1 MLFLGIGPDT
11 AKGHAR
17 PWKEH
22 GHGPE
27 YQHGEYANE
36 KSALRA
42 EKISG
47 QGIVFQAVLM
57 YITRGESVCTQNP
70 HIHKF
75 LAVFL
80 YGFSRAG
87 SAAASVIGL
96 RRPLSAVCAEG
107 CVSGRYPYCF
117 IVTLLHFAG
126 TKISM
131 YRIPSKDFGILVVP
145 FFHVVVPFI
154 HAIPSICLYFSCLRM
169 SFITGSCTALPSPS
183 GTGSPVAAGCFGSGR
198 PRTPLRSTQSY

>member
-1 MLFLGIGPDT
+1 MLFLEIGPDT
-11 AKGHAR
+11 AKGHVR

-27 YQHGEYANE
+27 YQNREYANE

-57 YITRGESVCTQNP
+57 YSILRAVSLCVFTQNP

-80 YGFSRAG
+80 YGFSRTG
-87 SAAASVIGL
+87 SAANSVIGL
-96 RRPLSAVCAEG
+96 RRPPSAVCAEG
-107 CVSGRYPYCF
+107 CVAGMCPYCF
-117 IVTLLHFAG
+117 ILHNIWCSFCPFQAAHG
-126 TKISM
+126 LRTRTKV
-131 YRIPSKDFGILVVP
+131 RTKQFPAKDFGAFVVQK
-145 FFHVVVPFI
+145 I
-154 HAIPSICLYFSCLRM
+154 HACCPENSRCRHKRLVIKCLQTCRFYALFAGFCGTRP
-169 SFITGSCTALPSPS
+169 GSCRN
-183 GTGSPVAAGCFGSGR
+183 FG
-198 PRTPLRSTQSY
+198 

>member
-57 YITRGESVCTQNP
+57 YITRGESVCVFTQNP

-126 TKISM
+126 TKINR
-131 YRIPSKDFGILVVP
+131 YPIPSKDFGAFVVP
-145 FFHVVVPFI
+145 FFHISVPFI
-154 HAIPSICLYFSCLRM
+154 HAMTSKHLILNRLQNQFSSCYFYP
-169 SFITGSCTALPSPS
+169 A
-183 GTGSPVAAGCFGSGR
+183 R
-198 PRTPLRSTQSY
+198 PEIRTFA